1 MPKII
6 VLYIL
11 KQVTKTILFTF
22 LIIFGI
28 LFLNESIQFLEKASR
43 GELYP
48 SLLIL
53 VLFYSL
59 PAILEVSIP
68 ISVFLGVLISIYN
81 LNKTNEL
88 SFIYQLGMG
97 QKALS
102 LITLVPVLFCSI
114 FIFFNSFY
122 LVPQSGEK
130 LSFLSSSQSFSDK
143 FKLMGEG
150 KINSFPDLGGI
161 IYAKEASDRGF
172 KNVFANFESENSDFV
187 LNSREVLGSS
197 EDENL
202 NKLIFEIGNLFI
214 PIQKGSLNLQFKELS
229 FLFNKKEKKD
239 EENIEKMT
247 LDFLVLEEKNEIFY
261 TEFLKRLSFS
271 LMIIISGL
279 LAIPLS
285 LRMAKIGRF
294 TIILTGLAIFL
305 PYYGLIEGQKIIT
318 FQSSFSSFQIFFFL
332 HFIFIIIWFLLYGL
346 EKYRFELGN
355 LITIRSSK
363 KTFVQAFFLT
373 LLVFFLINII
383 YLNF

>member
-1 MPKII
+1 M
-6 VLYIL
+6 
-11 KQVTKTILFTF
+11 
-22 LIIFGI
+22 
-28 LFLNESIQFLEKASR
+28 
-43 GELYP
+43 
-48 SLLIL
+48 
-53 VLFYSL
+53 
-59 PAILEVSIP
+59 
-68 ISVFLGVLISIYN
+68 
-81 LNKTNEL
+81 
-88 SFIYQLGMG
+88 
-97 QKALS
+97 
-102 LITLVPVLFCSI
+102 LFCSI

-172 KNVFANFESENSDFV
+172 KNVFANFESKNSDFV

-247 LDFLVLEEKNEIFY
+247 LDLLVLEEKNEIFY

-271 LMIIISGL
+271 LMIIISCL

-332 HFIFIIIWFLLYGL
+332 HLIFIIIWSLFYGL

-355 LITIRSSK
+355 LIAIRSSK
-363 KTFVQAFFLT
+363 KTYVQAFFLT

>member
-28 LFLNESIQFLEKASR
+28 LFLNESIQFLEKAAR

-48 SLLIL
+48 SLLVL

-59 PAILEVSIP
+59 PTILEVSIP

-102 LITLVPVLFCSI
+102 FITLVSVLFCSI

-172 KNVFANFESENSDFV
+172 KNVFANFESKNSDFV

-247 LDFLVLEEKNEIFY
+247 LDLLVLEEKNEIFY

-271 LMIIISGL
+271 LMIIISCL

-332 HFIFIIIWFLLYGL
+332 HLIFIIIWSLFYGL

-355 LITIRSSK
+355 LIAIRSSK
-363 KTFVQAFFLT
+363 KTYVQAFFLT